1 MKALTITRQVGSWGD
16 YIGVE
21 VAKKMSFRYMDRE
34 IIVEAARE
42 AGISE
47 SSFDGLEKQ
56 KGMVGRLMEAIIKR
70 SSVPAIPSQAL
81 RHSELYSLVGKDD
94 RVQSLVKEG
103 FSHREA
109 ARHVLAMRFPES
121 RKGIDHLSLIKA
133 VVLEWARKGNVVL
146 AGSGS
151 QMLLKDIPG
160 ILHVLIVAPTENRVK
175 AIMEQ
180 EGVSMRIA
188 ETRVVENDQAR
199 SVHFRKHHN
208 VDWMDCRLYDLIVNT
223 GRIPVPLATDIIVEA
238 YKRAA

>member
-34 IIVEAARE
+34 IIVQAARE
-42 AGISE
+42 AGIPE
-47 SSFDGLEKQ
+47 SCFDGLEKQ
-56 KGMVGRLMEAIIKR
+56 KGMFGRLMDAMAKR

-94 RVQSLVKEG
+94 RMRSLVHEG
-103 FSHREA
+103 FSQPEA
-109 ARHVLAMRFPES
+109 VRHVLTMRFPES
-121 RKGIDHLSLIKA
+121 RKGLDYISLIKT

-151 QMLLKDIPG
+151 QMLLKDMPG
-160 ILHVLIVAPTENRVK
+160 ILHVLIIAPREVRIK

-188 ETRVVENDQAR
+188 EARIRENDAAR
-199 SVHFRKHHN
+199 SAYYLKHYN
-208 VDWMDCRLYDLIVNT
+208 VDWMDFRLYDLIINT
-223 GRIPVPLATDIIVEA
+223 GRIPIVLATDIIAEA
-238 YKRAA
+238 YERAA